1 MTTLE
6 EARTVLGQ
14 LTPGDRL
21 KLLES
26 LAHETVEVSP
36 GIFRTPGVCGGE
48 ACVRGM
54 RIPVWLLEEGRRRGA
69 TEEQSFQAHPGL
81 THEDLA
87 HAWTYVAAHRDEID
101 RSIQENFEV

>member
-14 LTPGDRL
+14 LTPEDRL

-54 RIPVWLLEEGRRRGA
+54 RIPVWLLEEGRKRGA
-69 TEEQSFQAHPGL
+69 TEEQLLQAHPNL
-81 THEDLA
+81 TREDLA
-87 HAWTYVAAHRDEID
+87 RAWTYVAAHRDEIA

>member
-1 MTTLE
+1 MTTIE
-6 EARTVLGQ
+6 NARTVLGQ

-26 LAHETVEVSP
+26 LAHETVEVTP
-36 GIFRTPGVCGGE
+36 GIFRTPGVCGGD

-54 RIPVWLLEEGRRRGA
+54 RLPVWLLEEGRRRGA
-69 TEEQSFQAHPGL
+69 TEEQLRQSHPDL
-81 THEDLA
+81 TRDDLV
-87 HAWTYVAAHRDEID
+87 HVWDYVSTHREEID